1 MVIVPLSK
9 STNDFDAAP
18 NDAGCESG
26 YYVRYAAAGL
36 LLASGVL
43 LVSGRRRAGM
53 VAASSGTALALLDQK
68 ETLRAWW
75 NQVPGYL
82 DQAERILDQVQ
93 ETLDA
98 IAVNHERLAQILEP

>member
-1 MVIVPLSK
+1 MVVVPLSQ
-9 STNDFDAAP
+9 SMNDFDTAP
-18 NDAGCESG
+18 NEAGRDSG

-82 DQAERILDQVQ
+82 DQAERVLDQVQ
-93 ETLDA
+93 ETLES
-98 IAVNHERLAQILEP
+98 IAANHERLGQILEP